1 MGNKQMKTV
10 INVLEITKDES
21 PQLSSDVR
29 QWRL

>member
-1 MGNKQMKTV
+1 MGNKQMETV
-10 INVLEITKDES
+10 INVLGITIDES